1 MKLHIE
7 YTSDG
12 VTAHILCSKRPAEFL
27 EHVDSSRFSCLIRP
41 EHLTIDQGGQGCR
54 MTFNTDGCRRL
65 IVQGEPAVQMEKSTC
80 LPEKELQRFI
90 LSTMETVRYKYSSSY
105 KESIDRTC
113 RTLNYL
119 NLISANLTYLDS
131 SHSLK
136 LVSPLFFCSEEV
148 CGEASGYHFEDEHL
162 PSNLRAVETEL
173 LVLGRLIYKYVADL
187 PCSASPLLIGD
198 SIIHTVKHRGYSQ
211 ELGRLL
217 STLLS
222 LQHDQERFWPRL
234 LSSSYA
240 SFAFLLPLNC
250 SSMTPYDATESTISE
265 DIELDNI
272 ISLNTKLS
280 SFFLAAQA
288 LCNNTFRASNYNA
301 EELLPFLIDKA
312 NVAWI
317 IDYIYTPHGV
327 INNCSDDIFSADDPD
342 CALDHEDCL
351 DIFVVLLRYSFKEF
365 TLQDLILRDTELAQK
380 LLSLPTNPSQLYLKT
395 FKRIVTSLLITQQST
410 TLLLFAYAQQPSLF
424 EQLLSGIQYEEVAG
438 TLFTLIDVGSQFN
451 DEEINLALVH
461 CASQVNLCA
470 QLVAAIG
477 NQSCLSTL
485 LSTMHLYEKLFNC
498 HVSGLIM
505 LAVSELPSLL
515 TILNSYIS
523 ELHAMVEVT
532 EDLSLFMCTCFN
544 ACGKVLAIGL
554 SLIFKTALRVATES
568 FNFVQNE
575 TVLLWQEIE
584 IVYPRI
590 VYRLSILARTLV
602 QFIDEITGSYPNVLK
617 HSHTSR
623 FITYLYHYLML
634 YARIFSVT
642 ADIKA
647 YLYFKETGAKPSN
660 EFNGKIQ
667 QRDSLQRATEP
678 LLEAPIPYSARA
690 GSGGPSEIAISATY
704 LLKDGCTLHISLR
717 NLMSELLNV
726 ELVKGMCKL
735 FYSYP
740 DATALHFAVGRILI
754 PYVELFIS
762 DPNVLDTICLQS
774 SFIDVGQEFVK
785 IVDCERSSW
794 SSGLAHYVNLFRSIV
809 RFAGGISDKI
819 LFTVDWRQL
828 RPRLF
833 ERISNL
839 IPFSIKKLVAAAAYE
854 PNPTIRYLLQTGAI
868 TDLSTR
874 LLDHSYELLLS
885 KVTNQAAESSTEDFT
900 DSSTVFEFT
909 ASNVDSTFLEAIV
922 NGVSAS
928 PLEGSQ
934 DSIQTDSNEYLSFMG
949 EFLINRSDLNP
960 LDDIQSH
967 T

>member
-7 YTSDG
+7 YTSG
-12 VTAHILCSKRPAEFL
+12 SVAVHILCSKRPAEFL
-27 EHVDSSRFSCLIRP
+27 EHVESSRFSCLMRP
-41 EHLTIDQGGQGCR
+41 ECLIIDQEGQGCR

-65 IVQGEPAVQMEKSTC
+65 IVQSEPAVQPEKSTR
-80 LPEKELQRFI
+80 LSERELQRFI
-90 LSTMETVRYKYSSSY
+90 LSTMETVRYKYSSFY
-105 KESIDRTC
+105 QDSIDRTP
-113 RTLNYL
+113 TLNYL
-119 NLISANLTYLDS
+119 NLISANLAYLDS

-148 CGEASGYHFEDEHL
+148 CAEANGCCFEGEHV
-162 PSNLRAVETEL
+162 PSNLSAVEAEL
-173 LVLGRLIYKYVADL
+173 LVLGRVLYKYVADL
-187 PCSASPLLIGD
+187 PCSASPLFTD
-198 SIIHTVKHRGYSQ
+198 ESIVHAVKHRGYSQ

-222 LQHDQERFWPRL
+222 LQHSQERFWPRL

-240 SFAFLLPLNC
+240 SFTFLSPLNC
-250 SSMTPYDATESTISE
+250 PPLTLYDPTESNISE
-265 DIELDNI
+265 DLELDNTT
-272 ISLNTKLS
+272 SFSTELN
-280 SFFLAAQA
+280 SFFLAAQS
-288 LCNNTFRASNYNA
+288 LCNNTFRASSYNA

-317 IDYIYTPHGV
+317 IEYIYTPPRAANDR
-327 INNCSDDIFSADDPD
+327 IDDIFSTNHPN
-342 CALDHEDCL
+342 CTLDHEDCL
-351 DIFVVLLRYSFKEF
+351 DIFVVLLRYSFEEF
-365 TLQDLILRDTELAQK
+365 TLQNLILRDTELARK

-410 TLLLFAYAQQPSLF
+410 ALLLLAYAEQPSLF
-424 EQLLSGIQYEEVAG
+424 EQLLSNIQYEEVAG
-438 TLFTLIDVGSQFN
+438 TLLTLIDVGSQFH
-451 DEEINLALVH
+451 DEEINSALVR

-470 QLVAAIG
+470 QLVTAIG
-477 NQSCLSTL
+477 SRTCLSTL
-485 LSTMHLYEKLFNC
+485 LSIMHLYEKLFNC
-498 HVSGLIM
+498 RISGLII

-515 TILNSYIS
+515 TILNSYVS
-523 ELHAMVEVT
+523 ELHALVEVT
-532 EDLSLFMCTCFN
+532 EDLSLFVCTCFN

-554 SLIFKTALRVATES
+554 SLIFKTALRMSIES
-568 FNFVQNE
+568 SNFAQ
-575 TVLLWQEIE
+575 TDILLCHEIGM
-584 IVYPRI
+584 VYPRI
-590 VYRLSILARTLV
+590 VYRLGTLTRTLV
-602 QFIDEITGSYPNVLK
+602 QFVDEITSSYPSIVK

-623 FITYLYHYLML
+623 FIAYLYHYLML
-634 YARIFSVT
+634 YARILSVT

-667 QRDSLQRATEP
+667 QRDSLQRVMEP

-704 LLKDGCTLHISLR
+704 LLKDGCALPISLR
-717 NLMSELLNV
+717 NLMLDLLDAG
-726 ELVKGMCKL
+726 LTKGMCRL

-754 PYVELFIS
+754 PCVELFIS

-785 IVDCERSSW
+785 IFDCEGNLW
-794 SSGLAHYVNLFRSIV
+794 SSGLTHYINLFRSIV
-809 RFAGGISDKI
+809 RLAGGISDKI
-819 LFTVDWRQL
+819 IFTIDWKQL

-839 IPFSIKKLVAAAAYE
+839 IPFSIKRLAAAATHE
-854 PNPTIRYLLQTGAI
+854 PNPTVKYLLQTGAI
-868 TDLSTR
+868 MDLSTR
-874 LLDHSYELLLS
+874 LLDHSYDLLLS
-885 KVTNQAAESSTEDFT
+885 KVANQATESSTDDFT

-909 ASNVDSTFLEAIV
+909 ASNADSALLEAIV
-922 NGVSAS
+922 NGASTS

-934 DSIQTDSNEYLSFMG
+934 DSIQVDSNEYFSFMG
-949 EFLINRSDLNP
+949 EFLINFSDLNP
-960 LDDIQSH
+960 LSDTQSH